1 MSSAALRAYAQEYF
15 SSINSIAERIR
26 ADVNT
31 AVTAYEDL
39 WHTLSPED
47 QNQVLDDTIIHPEA
61 VLKYSLCQQNEIEIE
76 CFPRLRLETGYKY
89 VTDDDGGKEQAVKWR
104 DEHSA
109 PFTWMTQSQLNLSIM
124 DSTEK
129 DSRKPPLQSSDT
141 LFTPSKK
148 PFTTSDGF
156 VDPPDVVLGGSS
168 SRLAASLSP
177 KINLATKNPCGED
190 SLLTKL
196 KNKTAVLK
204 IQTTLK
210 STMGKPEPERVP
222 CQSDN
227 DKQALVHTKTIRS
240 TSNNLKNTKNLGNK
254 PLVSKPKTPP
264 PPPPTK
270 QKHIS
275 ETKLEEDPERKALL
289 PGAPTSGQN
298 SKETK
303 EHLVVKSTTSIDSI
317 DLDDF
322 RINLNSPSKDVPKT
336 GFDFLDNW

>member
-39 WHTLSPED
+39 WHTLSTED

-89 VTDDDGGKEQAVKWR
+89 VTDDEGGKEQVMKWR

-109 PFTWMTQSQLNLSIM
+109 PFTWMTRSQLNLSIM
-124 DSTEK
+124 DSPEK
-129 DSRKPPLQSSDT
+129 DTNKSYLFSSDN
-141 LFTPSKK
+141 LLTPLKK
-148 PFTTSDGF
+148 AINTPEGF

-177 KINLATKNPCGED
+177 KINLVTKKPNGED
-190 SLLTKL
+190 KLLTKL

-204 IQTTLK
+204 IQTSLK
-210 STMGKPEPERVP
+210 STVGKPEPEKVP

-227 DKQALVHTKTIRS
+227 DKQALVQTKIIRS
-240 TSNNLKNTKNLGNK
+240 TANMKNMKSLGSK
-254 PLVSKPKTPP
+254 PPVSKPKTPP

-270 QKHIS
+270 QKVTS

-289 PGAPTSGQN
+289 PDVPSCRQM
-298 SKETK
+298 SKESK
-303 EHLVVKSTTSIDSI
+303 EHLVVNSTSSIDSI

-322 RINLNSPSKDVPKT
+322 HINLNSPSKDVPKT